1 MTDRQRR
8 RPAAVVTGEGG
19 ELAGRRKLAAA
30 LNATSNLPTNIPG
43 IILSWTVNPSVHNWF
58 PSLALKECSLK
69 QRPYDVLYTAS

>member
-30 LNATSNLPTNIPG
+30 LNATSNLPTNPG

-58 PSLALKECSLK
+58 PSLALNECSLK